1 MMINMRTAVY
11 TFVVVMLLVMS
22 FLAGKEYNTYNYQK
36 LYEANKYKDEC
47 LEKSDK
53 CMAILN
59 ELIDRHMDTGIFDS
73 LEDSLIS
80 NGYYRYEAEL
90 DSLYELQTK

>member
-1 MMINMRTAVY
+1 
-11 TFVVVMLLVMS
+11 MLLVLS

-36 LYEANKYKDEC
+36 LYEEDKYKGEC

-90 DSLYELQTK
+90 DSLYELQVK

>member
-1 MMINMRTAVY
+1 MMINIKTAVY
-11 TFVVVMLLVMS
+11 TFVIAMLLVLS

-80 NGYYRYEAEL
+80 NGYYKYEAEL
-90 DSLYELQTK
+90 DSLYGLQVK

>member
-1 MMINMRTAVY
+1 MMINMKVTIY
-11 TFVVVMLLVMS
+11 TIVIAMLLVLS

-90 DSLYELQTK
+90 DSLYELQVK

>member
-1 MMINMRTAVY
+1 MMINMKTAVY
-11 TFVVVMLLVMS
+11 TFVIAMLLVLS

-80 NGYYRYEAEL
+80 NGYYKYEAEL
-90 DSLYELQTK
+90 DSLYGLQVK

>member
-1 MMINMRTAVY
+1 MMIDMRTAVY
-11 TFVVVMLLVMS
+11 TFVVVLLLVMS
-22 FLAGKEYNTYNYQK
+22 FLAGKEHNTYNYQK

-59 ELIDRHMDTGIFDS
+59 ELIDRQYKVSTF
-73 LEDSLIS
+73 
-80 NGYYRYEAEL
+80 
-90 DSLYELQTK
+90 

>member
-1 MMINMRTAVY
+1 MMINMKTAVY
-11 TFVVVMLLVMS
+11 TFVIAMLLVLS
-22 FLAGKEYNTYNYQK
+22 FLASKEYNTYNYQK

-80 NGYYRYEAEL
+80 NGYYKYEAEL
-90 DSLYELQTK
+90 DSLYGLQVK